1 MRLLGVIVFAHHSFD
16 ESPLPRLTQG
26 PSVLHAHLVVGDQP
40 QRRLADVAQW

>member
-1 MRLLGVIVFAHHSFD
+1 MSFNPP
-16 ESPLPRLTQG
+16 SFRLTQG